1 MWDQKCIK
9 IISTLNTYS
18 PYSGSQ
24 MIDLKKISKMYQL
37 EIKLTKKKNKI
48 IKYAKQVKFGA
59 FCWRLPVSR
68 HLRSEIAR

>member
-1 MWDQKCIK
+1 
-9 IISTLNTYS
+9 
-18 PYSGSQ
+18 
-24 MIDLKKISKMYQL
+24 MYQH